1 MCPTRIES
9 KLEPIEL
16 DLSAAFS
23 LERGFGR
30 AELLQFGA
38 ELEHARRTFLDAAD
52 GDMQRCVAQPQ
63 RLLAEYHLQRKNSLL
78 GEILSHAKQ
87 LRETVDQVVMLG
99 PPQLT
104 AAAQA
109 LFAACG
115 HPYHNELTRGQ
126 RGGRPRIYFLTAA
139 PENDAIQA
147 LLEVLPHRRLL
158 HTVDERWGLLAI
170 ADDGYKSCEDNT
182 DQRLLTGLFSFLWDR
197 LQTTA
202 TASNEAERSAVV
214 GRKHSPLTVLAE
226 EIGLP
231 RIDVNEMSPST
242 HSPSAAFFH
251 AGVLLAA
258 SVMGIDI
265 VKLLRGAVG
274 VSERF
279 EAAPPGD
286 NPPLDVAGLCQLL
299 IQRMEIHG
307 LRVAS
312 SVSALACMARNLQQ
326 PRSDNDLL
334 IQWIPGTVR
343 HDRLSVA
350 LSTNMDSGDRKKKK
364 DFLLSEIANQQAQAI
379 RDARFL
385 AGQYTVVVKLAD
397 VDEGSV
403 GQLIQLHLLAD
414 AMKDGLSCDDSPLRK
429 AGG

>member
-1 MCPTRIES
+1 
-9 KLEPIEL
+9 
-16 DLSAAFS
+16 
-23 LERGFGR
+23 
-30 AELLQFGA
+30 
-38 ELEHARRTFLDAAD
+38 
-52 GDMQRCVAQPQ
+52 
-63 RLLAEYHLQRKNSLL
+63 
-78 GEILSHAKQ
+78 
-87 LRETVDQVVMLG
+87 MLG

-126 RGGRPRIYFLTAA
+126 RGGRPRIYFLTVA

-147 LLEVLPHRRLL
+147 LLEVLPHGRLL
-158 HTVDERWGLLAI
+158 HTLDERWGLLAI
-170 ADDGYKSCEDNT
+170 ADDGYNSGADNT
-182 DQRLLTGLFSFLWDR
+182 DQRLLAGLFSFLWDR

-202 TASNEAERSAVV
+202 TVSNEAERSAVV
-214 GRKHSPLTVLAE
+214 GRKLSPLTVLAE

-231 RIDVNEMSPST
+231 RIIVDERLPST

-265 VKLLRGAVG
+265 VKLLRGAVA
-274 VSERF
+274 VTDRF
-279 EAAPPGD
+279 EAEPPGD
-286 NPPLDVAGLCQLL
+286 NPALDLAGLWHLL
-299 IQRMEIHG
+299 SRRLEIRG
-307 LRVAS
+307 SKVAS

-326 PRSDNDLL
+326 SRSDNDLL
-334 IQWIPGTVR
+334 IQWIPATVR

-350 LSTNMDSGDRKKKK
+350 LSANTDPGDRKKKK
-364 DFLLSEIANQQAQAI
+364 DFLISEIADQQAQAI
-379 RDARFL
+379 RDARYL
-385 AGQYTVVVKLAD
+385 AGLYTVVVKLAG

-414 AMKDGLSCDDSPLRK
+414 AMKDGLSCDNSSLPGADLH
-429 AGG
+429 